1 MTRFKQAGFPIG
13 ACFNGTETHC
23 MFGSLFGKK
32 DSKPAPAKAPEVL
45 GLFLGGSFK
54 IDPLKLRLIE
64 PHLIIEGAA
73 SDHIIQAVGV
83 IDLDPH
89 TQILRF
95 YTDDDGFIQVLQNG
109 GKGDEY
115 VADVKLWYFYETR
128 SVGNDWE
135 QVLRQNISLPNYT
148 LDGHSFT
155 RSWESAGSDNPPIAM
170 TEKTYNLD
178 GSVSETDQFLMLYER
193 QAKENLAEYLTLAG
207 EESLRNGALERNL
220 VICTGFDLSSAD
232 FTAS

>member
-1 MTRFKQAGFPIG
+1 
-13 ACFNGTETHC
+13 

-32 DSKPAPAKAPEVL
+32 DKPPAPPKAPEVL
-45 GLFLGGSFK
+45 GLFLGGSLK
-54 IDPLKLRLIE
+54 IDPLKLRLVE
-64 PHLIIEGAA
+64 PDLMIEGAA
-73 SDHIIQAVGV
+73 SDQIIQAVGV

-115 VADVKLWYFYETR
+115 VADVKLWYFYATR

-135 QVLRQNISLPNYT
+135 QVLKHNISMPSYSLDNYT
-148 LDGHSFT
+148 YS
-155 RSWESAGSDNPPIAM
+155 RSWEAAGSDNPPVAM
-170 TEKTYNLD
+170 TEKTYHLD

-193 QAKENLAEYLTLAG
+193 QANENLAEYLTLAG
-207 EESLRNGALERNL
+207 EESLRDGALERNF
-220 VICTGFDLSSAD
+220 VICTGFDLSAAD
-232 FTAS
+232 FTAN